1 MPTDFEKT
9 GKTRAPISQAV
20 AFYMHPENLPKVH
33 PNFVKEV
40 RVLGDEDG
48 VIRIEQHAAMM
59 GKKIRSINTLT
70 FDEATKTLHVDTLEG
85 DGKGSKVTMTLKQV
99 ADGTEVK
106 YSASL
111 ELGRL
116 GLFAKGPAKGQF
128 ERTVDE
134 DMAAMDAL
142 QPVF

>member
-1 MPTDFEKT
+1 MPTDWEKT
-9 GKTRAPISQAV
+9 GKTKAPILKAIE
-20 AFYMHPENLPKVH
+20 FYMHPENLPKVH

-40 RVLGDEDG
+40 KVLESEGG

-59 GKKIRSINTLT
+59 GKKIRSVNTLT
-70 FDEATKTLHVDTLEG
+70 FDETTQTLHVDTLEG

-142 QPVF
+142 